1 MLDKSKQKESL
12 SINEILMILSGNGRL
27 IILVI
32 LSLPFCQPLHI
43 PGFSTPFGIL
53 VSFLGFRIAFGKRI
67 WIPKNLLVK
76 SVSSKVLRKISC
88 RLLIILKKIRFLIH
102 PRFTWF
108 CANKT
113 MQIFHGVL
121 IVFLGVFLALPLP
134 IPLTNFAPGWSIF
147 LISVGLLEKDGLIV
161 AVGYLTSLVAVAYL
175 VFVLLSLIYAFQ

>member
-1 MLDKSKQKESL
+1 
-12 SINEILMILSGNGRL
+12 
-27 IILVI
+27 
-32 LSLPFCQPLHI
+32 
-43 PGFSTPFGIL
+43 
-53 VSFLGFRIAFGKRI
+53 
-67 WIPKNLLVK
+67 
-76 SVSSKVLRKISC
+76 
-88 RLLIILKKIRFLIH
+88 
-102 PRFTWF
+102 
-108 CANKT
+108 